1 MSDIVDPVITPVHGP
16 RPLALW
22 TPVIGPM
29 VATLAALEA
38 AYALV
43 GPACRRET
51 TLFVHLVPA
60 LMLVATILMTMGA
73 VRLWRGHGRA
83 WETDATGVDSR
94 TRFLAIMG
102 MMSGATGALI
112 IVAQWLAIFFHYPCA
127 GS

>member
-1 MSDIVDPVITPVHGP
+1 MSEIVDPAITRLRGP

-60 LMLVATILMTMGA
+60 VMLAATILMTIGA
-73 VRLWRGHGRA
+73 VRLWSEHGRE

-94 TRFLAIMG
+94 IRFLAIMG
-102 MMSGATGALI
+102 MMSGVTGALI
-112 IVAQWLAIFFHYPCA
+112 IAVQWLAIFFHDPCA